1 MQETEIRKDI
11 DQNVLKISGYNL
23 EIEKNSTKSRVGIY
37 VSNAISYVRR
47 TDLEGTDSNIII
59 IDLEGKIK
67 TRIIN
72 VYRSFAPSTGM
83 SQRENFK
90 YQLSLIKKAFS
101 NMNCVLLITYIYLTK
116 AHCASYYI

>member
-1 MQETEIRKDI
+1 MNKKLLVKRLLEENEIDVLCMQETEIRKDI

-23 EIEKNSTKSRVGIY
+23 AIEKNSTKSRVGIY

-67 TRIIN
+67 TRIIH
-72 VYRSFAPSTGM
+72 G
-83 SQRENFK
+83 
-90 YQLSLIKKAFS
+90 
-101 NMNCVLLITYIYLTK
+101 
-116 AHCASYYI
+116 